1 MTKLTQKQEQ
11 FAQAIASGMSQSDA
25 YRAAYNVR
33 KDTKPETINQAAS
46 RIMADGNIRARVAE
60 LRKPVVESVQMTLA
74 SHLERLRELSLRAEE
89 DGQFAA
95 AVKAEELRGKASGLY
110 TDKIDH
116 TNSDGSLKPS
126 VIRIVAEAMPPT
138 Q

>member
-1 MTKLTQKQEQ
+1 MSNLTAKQEA
-11 FAQAIASGMSQSDA
+11 FCIAYIETGNASES
-25 YRAAYNVR
+25 YRRAYNAEKSSPGVVNNKASMLLARDDIRVR
-33 KDTKPETINQAAS
+33 LS
-46 RIMADGNIRARVAE
+46 E
-60 LRKPVVESVQMTLA
+60 LRKPVIAAVQMTLA

-110 TDKIDH
+110 TDKVDH

-126 VIRIVAEAMPPT
+126 VIRIVAEAVPPKE
-138 Q
+138 

>member
-1 MTKLTQKQEQ
+1 MSNLTAKQEA
-11 FAQAIASGMSQSDA
+11 FCIAYIETGNASES
-25 YRAAYNVR
+25 YRRAYNAEKSSPGVVNNKASMLLARDDIRVR
-33 KDTKPETINQAAS
+33 LS
-46 RIMADGNIRARVAE
+46 E
-60 LRKPVVESVQMTLA
+60 LRKPVIAAVQMTLA

-116 TNSDGSLKPS
+116 TNSDGSLRPS
-126 VIRIVAEAMPPT
+126 VIRIVAEAMPPK